1 MDNKQK
7 IAIIIGAGPAGLTAA
22 YELLTRTDIKPI
34 ILEKSSFIGGLA
46 RTIDFDGNKS
56 DIGPHR
62 FFSKSNRITN
72 WWFNI
77 LPLQKLR
84 RAETVQYHHRSM
96 KVMSED
102 GPDPEKNQEVML
114 IRQRITRI
122 YFLRKLFDY
131 PISLSIDT
139 LKKLGVIKIF
149 IIGLSYAKA
158 IIFPIQNEKNLE
170 QFYINRF
177 GKELYSTFFESYTEK
192 VWGIP
197 CSQISAEW
205 GAQRV
210 KGLSIRKALIDA
222 LQKIFIKNS
231 NLNKK
236 NKETSLVEQFMYPKF
251 GAGQMWEE
259 VANIIKNKGGQIL
272 FHHAIEN
279 FISEGNTIKGAV
291 ADVGGEEKK
300 EFIGDYF
307 FSTMPIQE
315 LVRGIKNA
323 PKDKLEI
330 SEGLMYRDMVLV
342 VMMVKGL
349 ILKDSDGLPIKD
361 NWLYIQEHD
370 VKVGRIQICNN
381 MSPYLVKNHENVL
394 LSLEYFCTKNDA
406 IWKKSDD
413 EMIMLA
419 SDELASIGIVDKKNI
434 IETHVVRVEKTYPA
448 YFGSYERFGE
458 IREYLDTFENLILI
472 GRNGMHKYNNMDHS
486 MLTAMVAVDNII
498 NGIQSKENIWAV
510 NTEEDY
516 HEKK

>member
-1 MDNKQK
+1 
-7 IAIIIGAGPAGLTAA
+7 
-22 YELLTRTDIKPI
+22 
-34 ILEKSSFIGGLA
+34 
-46 RTIDFDGNKS
+46 
-56 DIGPHR
+56 
-62 FFSKSNRITN
+62 
-72 WWFNI
+72 
-77 LPLQKLR
+77 
-84 RAETVQYHHRSM
+84 
-96 KVMSED
+96 
-102 GPDPEKNQEVML
+102 
-114 IRQRITRI
+114 
-122 YFLRKLFDY
+122 
-131 PISLSIDT
+131 
-139 LKKLGVIKIF
+139 
-149 IIGLSYAKA
+149 
-158 IIFPIQNEKNLE
+158 
-170 QFYINRF
+170 
-177 GKELYSTFFESYTEK
+177 
-192 VWGIP
+192 
-197 CSQISAEW
+197 
-205 GAQRV
+205 
-210 KGLSIRKALIDA
+210 
-222 LQKIFIKNS
+222 
-231 NLNKK
+231 
-236 NKETSLVEQFMYPKF
+236 MYPKF

-434 IETHVVRVEKTYPA
+434 IETHVVRVERTYPA

>member
-177 GKELYSTFFESYTEK
+177 GKELF
-192 VWGIP
+192 
-197 CSQISAEW
+197 
-205 GAQRV
+205 
-210 KGLSIRKALIDA
+210 
-222 LQKIFIKNS
+222 
-231 NLNKK
+231 LN
-236 NKETSLVEQFMYPKF
+236 
-251 GAGQMWEE
+251 
-259 VANIIKNKGGQIL
+259 
-272 FHHAIEN
+272 H
-279 FISEGNTIKGAV
+279 
-291 ADVGGEEKK
+291 
-300 EFIGDYF
+300 
-307 FSTMPIQE
+307 
-315 LVRGIKNA
+315 
-323 PKDKLEI
+323 
-330 SEGLMYRDMVLV
+330 
-342 VMMVKGL
+342 
-349 ILKDSDGLPIKD
+349 ILKRYG
-361 NWLYIQEHD
+361 
-370 VKVGRIQICNN
+370 VFR
-381 MSPYLVKNHENVL
+381 
-394 LSLEYFCTKNDA
+394 A
-406 IWKKSDD
+406 RKS
-413 EMIMLA
+413 A
-419 SDELASIGIVDKKNI
+419 RSG
-434 IETHVVRVEKTYPA
+434 VRKESRVYQ
-448 YFGSYERFGE
+448 YERHLLM
-458 IREYLDTFENLILI
+458 RCKKYL
-472 GRNGMHKYNNMDHS
+472 
-486 MLTAMVAVDNII
+486 
-498 NGIQSKENIWAV
+498 
-510 NTEEDY
+510 
-516 HEKK
+516 